1 VSGVSRAKFP
11 KSAHLLKH
19 ADFRRVYEN
28 GKRHF
33 SGNLTAFYLGR
44 SEEIKA
50 APVRIGF
57 TVSRALGG
65 SVDRNRIRRRTREAV
80 RSHMDQLAGIAEP
93 VDIVFTSENYHDFQN
108 MGMFLTDTNALDKAA
123 FAALKPGGVYVVTDY
138 VSAPG
143 TGKTQTQALHRI
155 DPAVIKQEVQAAGF
169 MLEGESNALMNPGDN
184 LTGRSGQGSSQIML
198 KFRKPR

>member
-1 VSGVSRAKFP
+1 MSGVSRAKFP

-44 SEEIKA
+44 SEEMKA

-93 VDIVFTSENYHDFQN
+93 VDIVFNPKKSVLKIDFSVLSEEVAKALQVVRKN
-108 MGMFLTDTNALDKAA
+108 MERKSTTPV
-123 FAALKPGGVYVVTDY
+123 KPKEGLNGAP
-138 VSAPG
+138 VSS
-143 TGKTQTQALHRI
+143 L
-155 DPAVIKQEVQAAGF
+155 
-169 MLEGESNALMNPGDN
+169 
-184 LTGRSGQGSSQIML
+184 
-198 KFRKPR
+198 